1 MLWSCIGLYS
11 EFGTLSVHVL
21 PVMKIVTKMLS
32 LCVCDRHN
40 IPSPFPPHILI
51 ISPLDL
57 FKLKTKILMQHNPYY
72 DTCKVYITYILNIS
86 AHMFNSEFV
95 I

>member
-1 MLWSCIGLYS
+1 M
-11 EFGTLSVHVL
+11 LSVQVP

-32 LCVCDRHN
+32 LFVCDRHN

-51 ISPLDL
+51 ISPSDL
-57 FKLKTKILMQHNPYY
+57 FKLKTKILMQHYPLYNTY
-72 DTCKVYITYILNIS
+72 KAYITYMLNIS
-86 AHMFNSEFV
+86 AHMFDSEFV